1 LPDSALSGAAAPVS
15 LAYKA
20 AAPRRVGRLRR
31 RLRRPSTVAF
41 LMCLP
46 LILLLALLVV
56 YPAVYAIYLA
66 MLNKRMTHFVGFG
79 NFLFLLRRS
88 TFHLVIFQSCL
99 FAISA
104 VVAKACIGF
113 LLAHLMH
120 NIPNRRQRVLRGLLL
135 IPWVVPL
142 ALSTL
147 GWWWLFDPSY
157 SAFNWL
163 LAGIG
168 LGPVPWLGGT
178 GWARFSMI
186 LVNTW
191 YGSPF
196 FMIMYL
202 AALKSVP
209 EQLFEAAAIDGAGAL
224 QKLRYIT
231 LPMMR
236 NVISIT
242 ALFSLIV
249 TFADFTI
256 VRILTAGGPRDTTHI
271 FATYAFE
278 VGIQSGDVPM
288 GAAVSL
294 FMLPILAVA
303 SFFILRGVA
312 RRDRQMAGA

>member
-1 LPDSALSGAAAPVS
+1 MQDIATGLVVPTRVR
-15 LAYKA
+15 
-20 AAPRRVGRLRR
+20 PRAGRWRRLWRR
-31 RLRRPSTVAF
+31 RSTTAF

-46 LILLLALLVV
+46 LILLIALLVV

-66 MLNKRMTHFVGFG
+66 MLNKRMTAFVGLS
-79 NFLFLLRRS
+79 NFVFLLQRT

-104 VVAKACIGF
+104 VVAKSTIGF
-113 LLAHLMH
+113 ILAHLMH
-120 NIPNRRQRVLRGLLL
+120 VVPPNRQRLLRGLLL

-157 SAFNWL
+157 SAFNWIL
-163 LAGIG
+163 DGIG
-168 LGPVPWLGGT
+168 VPQVAWLGNT

-209 EQLFEAAAIDGAGAL
+209 GELFEAAAIDGASAL
-224 QKLRYIT
+224 QKLRFVT

-242 ALFSLIV
+242 VLFSLIV

-256 VRILTAGGPRDTTHI
+256 VRILTAGGPQDTTHI

-278 VGIQSGDVPM
+278 VGIQSGDIPL

-303 SFFILRGVA
+303 SFFILRGIT
-312 RRDRQMAGA
+312 RRNRESAAG

>member
-1 LPDSALSGAAAPVS
+1 MRRWLS
-15 LAYKA
+15 
-20 AAPRRVGRLRR
+20 RRA
-31 RLRRPSTVAF
+31 TVAF

-46 LILLLALLVV
+46 LILLIGGLVV
-56 YPAVYAIYLA
+56 YPALYAIYLA
-66 MLNKRMTHFVGFG
+66 MLDKRMTHFVGLA
-79 NFLFLLRRS
+79 NFAFLLRRS

-104 VVAKACIGF
+104 VIAKALIGF
-113 LLAHLMH
+113 ILAHLMH
-120 NIPNRRQRVLRGLLL
+120 AIPSGRQRIWRGLLL

-163 LAGIG
+163 LMQLG
-168 LGPVPWLGGT
+168 LPTVPWLGAT

-209 EQLFEAAAIDGAGAL
+209 EQLFEAAAIDGAGWWG
-224 QKLRYIT
+224 KLRYVT

-236 NVISIT
+236 NIISIT
-242 ALFSLIV
+242 VLFSLIV

-256 VRILTAGGPRDTTHI
+256 VRLLTAGGPRDTTHI
-271 FATYAFE
+271 FATYAFQ
-278 VGIQSGDVPM
+278 VGIQSGDVPL
-288 GAAVSL
+288 GAATSL

-303 SFFILRGVA
+303 SFFILRGVT
-312 RRDRQMAGA
+312 RRDREMAAA

>member
-1 LPDSALSGAAAPVS
+1 LPDSATQLALVRVTPVR
-15 LAYKA
+15 A
-20 AAPRRVGRLRR
+20 GRLRKV
-31 RLRRPSTVAF
+31 LRRPSTVAF

-46 LILLLALLVV
+46 LILLIALLVV
-56 YPAVYAIYLA
+56 YPALYAVYLA
-66 MLNKRMTHFVGFG
+66 MLNKRMTHFVGLG
-79 NFLFLLRRS
+79 NFAFLLRRQ

-99 FAISA
+99 FAVSA
-104 VVAKACIGF
+104 VIAKASIGF

-120 NIPNRRQRVLRGLLL
+120 NIPSRRQRILRGLLL

-157 SAFNWL
+157 SALNYAL
-163 LAGIG
+163 GGIG
-168 LGPVPWLGGT
+168 IGPIPWLGST
-178 GWARFSMI
+178 GWARFAMI

-191 YGSPF
+191 YGTPF

-202 AALKSVP
+202 ASLKSVP

-224 QKLRYIT
+224 QKLRFIT
-231 LPMMR
+231 LPMLR

-242 ALFSLIV
+242 VLFSLIV

-278 VGIQSGDVPM
+278 VGIQSGDVPL

-294 FMLPILAVA
+294 FMLPILAVS
-303 SFFILRGVA
+303 SFFILRGIS
-312 RRDRQMAGA
+312 RRNRELAAT